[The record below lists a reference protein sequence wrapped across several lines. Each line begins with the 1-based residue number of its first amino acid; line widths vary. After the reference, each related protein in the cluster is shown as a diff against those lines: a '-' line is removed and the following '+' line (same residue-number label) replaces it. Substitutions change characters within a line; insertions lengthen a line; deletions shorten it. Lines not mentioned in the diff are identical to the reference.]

1 MKLNSKKI
9 IYIGFIFLIIQ
20 MFWQVYD
27 NVIAKILIDSFGLN
41 HTASGVVMAL
51 DNAFAVVLL
60 PLFGAFSDKT
70 KSKHGRRTPYIFI
83 GTILAAI
90 LIMGVSFFDNA
101 QNAKI
106 KEANIPAIETVEI
119 TEFEG
124 DYPDLTQYLPI
135 TYISEVTDNQP
146 SKVETKTIGE
156 LKDLNIDKL
165 YRFVHPE
172 PKLFD
177 GTLVSLYQSKDD
189 AALVRI
195 DLVDDIRNEN
205 LGYFIGFTVVL
216 CLVLVSM
223 SVFRTPAVS
232 LMPDVTPK
240 PLRSKANAII
250 NLMGCAGGIIALIF
264 VNFTAIEYQSY
275 TLTFVVLGVLMLFFL
290 ALYMWKVKEN
300 KYVQEMIQ
308 ESKEY
313 GLEDADEVE
322 VDSKNDKMPRD
333 VKISFILILLSV
345 VLWYMAYNAA
355 TSKFSVYATQALDMG
370 YSIPLLVAQAAA
382 IVCYI
387 PLGMLSSKF
396 GRKSTV
402 LVGVVIL
409 FTAFLLASF
418 ARDNTTFLI
427 WIALALAGIGWATIN
442 VNSYPM
448 IVEMAKGNNVGKYT
462 GIYYTFSMCAQIVTP
477 ILSGFFMENINI
489 YSLFPYCTICAGLA
503 FLTMFFVRH
512 GDSKPIPTSK
522 LEAFEAME
530 D

>member
-9 IYIGFIFLIIQ
+9 IYIGFIFLLIQ

-27 NVIAKILIDSFGLN
+27 NVIAKILVDSFGLS
-41 HTASGVVMAL
+41 HTASGIVMAL

-60 PLFGAFSDKT
+60 PFFGLLSDKT

-90 LIMGVSFFDNA
+90 LIMGVSIFDNS

-106 KEANIPAIETVEI
+106 KENNINTIETVNVEELPDYVPI
-119 TEFEG
+119 AYWTEVKDGDPVKYETTTKKVLLDEG
-124 DYPDLTQYLPI
+124 
-135 TYISEVTDNQP
+135 
-146 SKVETKTIGE
+146 KET
-156 LKDLNIDKL
+156 L
-165 YRFVHPE
+165 YRFVHPNA
-172 PKLFD
+172 KLID
-177 GTLVSLYQSKDD
+177 GTIISLYEEKDD
-189 AALVRI
+189 AALVRREF
-195 DLVDDIRNEN
+195 VAEIRNEN
-205 LGYFIGFTVVL
+205 IGYMIGFLVVL
-216 CLVLVSM
+216 CFVLIAM

-264 VNFTAIEYQSY
+264 MNFTAIEYQSY
-275 TLTFVVLGVLMLFFL
+275 TLTFVILGVLMLVFL

-300 KYVQEMIQ
+300 KYVKEMIK

-313 GLEDADEVE
+313 GIEETIEVE
-322 VDSKNDKMPRD
+322 DKKEKMPRD
-333 VKISFILILLSV
+333 VKLSFFLILLSV

-355 TSKFSVYATQALDMG
+355 TSKFSVYATQALNMG

-396 GRKSTV
+396 GRKVTV
-402 LVGVVIL
+402 LVGVIIL
-409 FTAFLLASF
+409 FVAFLVASF

-427 WIALALAGIGWATIN
+427 WFALALAGIGWATI
-442 VNSYPM
+442 
-448 IVEMAKGNNVGKYT
+448 IVEMAKGSDVGKYT
-462 GIYYTFSMCAQIVTP
+462 GIYYTFSMLAQIITP
-477 ILSGFFMENINI
+477 ILSGFFMESINI
-489 YSLFPYCTICAGLA
+489 YALFPYCTICAALA
-503 FLTMFFVRH
+503 FATMFFVKH
-512 GDSKPIPTSK
+512 GDSKPIPKSK
-522 LEAFEAME
+522 LESFESM
-530 D
+530 DD